1 MTLSLEQL
9 QQDAT
14 LWLIDD
20 DPDLLHALQQGLEL
34 SGFQVQASTEPGD
47 LLNRVS
53 TDTYGVII
61 SDIQMPNAN
70 GMELLSA
77 ITELDAALPTIL
89 MTGHGDVPL
98 AVEAIQ
104 KGAYDFLEKPFPVQR
119 LVDVV
124 KRALEKRRLVLENR
138 SLRQSLDDHDPLSQ
152 RLVGR
157 SEGIVYLREQIAA
170 LSDTNVD
177 GLIIGE
183 TGSGKEV
190 VARAIHDFSARKKA
204 PFVAINCAAIPT
216 DMIESELF
224 GHESGAFTGASKKR
238 IGKLEHAQGGT
249 VFLDEIESMPLE
261 LQAKILR
268 AIEQRS
274 IEPLG
279 SNKTVHLDVTFL
291 AATKDDL
298 DMLASEQK
306 FRADLY
312 YRLNVVTFTIPPLR
326 DRREDIPLL
335 FFHLA
340 RIARSKYRRDIPN
353 LSPELV
359 EQLTQYHW
367 PGNVRELRNYA
378 DRFVLGMWNGFVQT
392 TPTSA
397 SGDLA
402 TRLHNFERSVIEQEL
417 VRQGGSLK
425 ATYTALGLSR
435 KGLYD
440 KIKRLNIE
448 VDNLDG

>member
-1 MTLSLEQL
+1 
-9 QQDAT
+9 
-14 LWLIDD
+14 
-20 DPDLLHALQQGLEL
+20 
-34 SGFQVQASTEPGD
+34 
-47 LLNRVS
+47 
-53 TDTYGVII
+53 
-61 SDIQMPNAN
+61 
-70 GMELLSA
+70 
-77 ITELDAALPTIL
+77 
-89 MTGHGDVPL
+89 
-98 AVEAIQ
+98 
-104 KGAYDFLEKPFPVQR
+104 
-119 LVDVV
+119 
-124 KRALEKRRLVLENR
+124 
-138 SLRQSLDDHDPLSQ
+138 
-152 RLVGR
+152 
-157 SEGIVYLREQIAA
+157 
-170 LSDTNVD
+170 
-177 GLIIGE
+177 
-183 TGSGKEV
+183 
-190 VARAIHDFSARKKA
+190 
-204 PFVAINCAAIPT
+204 
-216 DMIESELF
+216 
-224 GHESGAFTGASKKR
+224 
-238 IGKLEHAQGGT
+238 
-249 VFLDEIESMPLE
+249 
-261 LQAKILR
+261 
-268 AIEQRS
+268 
-274 IEPLG
+274 
-279 SNKTVHLDVTFL
+279 
-291 AATKDDL
+291 
-298 DMLASEQK
+298 MLASEQK